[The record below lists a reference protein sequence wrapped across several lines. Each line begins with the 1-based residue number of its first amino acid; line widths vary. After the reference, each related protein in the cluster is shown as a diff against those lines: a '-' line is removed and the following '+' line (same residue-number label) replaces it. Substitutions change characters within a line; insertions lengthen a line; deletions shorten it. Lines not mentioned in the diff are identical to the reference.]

1 MNVEIKI
8 PFEKRKSVVDSV
20 HICVDCGSTRTKKN
34 YYKMK
39 CLDCG
44 SVRYIVDP
52 EILFEKS
59 SESEVH

>member
-8 PFEKRKSVVDSV
+8 PFEKRESVVNRV
-20 HICVDCGSTRTKKN
+20 HICVDCGSNRTKKN

-39 CLDCG
+39 CPDCG

-52 EILFEKS
+52 KILFETS
-59 SESEVH
+59 PE